1 MDVGAEGKSVCGGDD
16 DDGLGGGESGRSCVG
31 MDGNVGASVAA
42 FDVVPFFGGSLALG
56 EGSSSSFPPSCFSSS
71 TSSRICCRKASAS
84 ASSSL
89 SSSSFDLVRSSGDAA
104 TMGFNPFSC
113 FPSCWLSS
121 AGNAR
126 FASARSF

>member
-16 DDGLGGGESGRSCVG
+16 DTDGGKSGISCMG
-31 MDGNVGASVAA
+31 MDGKVGASVAA
-42 FDVVPFFGGSLALG
+42 FDVVPLLGGSSAL
-56 EGSSSSFPPSCFSSS
+56 EECSSSFPPSCFSSS
-71 TSSRICCRKASAS
+71 TSSRICCRKLSAS

-89 SSSSFDLVRSSGDAA
+89 SSPSFDLVRSSGDAS
-104 TMGFNPFSC
+104 TMGLNPFSR
-113 FPSCWLSS
+113 FTSCWWFS